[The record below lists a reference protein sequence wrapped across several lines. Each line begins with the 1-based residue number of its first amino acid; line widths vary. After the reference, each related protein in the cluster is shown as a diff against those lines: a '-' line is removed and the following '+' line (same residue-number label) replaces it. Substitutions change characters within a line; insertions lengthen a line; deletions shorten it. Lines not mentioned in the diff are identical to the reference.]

1 MKNTQHIIAL
11 FFILFFTKFS
21 FAQKEP
27 RERDTTKLRDKI
39 KEVPQV
45 IIRKSNK
52 EFTLKGTITDKKTK
66 EPLIGVNIF
75 VEGDQMK
82 GTVTDFDGKYEMK
95 VNEGDQVV
103 FRYVGYEDQKLA
115 ATGSQT
121 FDLIMMTEIEEN
133 R

>member
-52 EFTLKGTITDKKTK
+52 EFTLKAKPERLILSKPFIGFSKIKRSKKQH
-66 EPLIGVNIF
+66 L
-75 VEGDQMK
+75 
-82 GTVTDFDGKYEMK
+82 
-95 VNEGDQVV
+95 
-103 FRYVGYEDQKLA
+103 
-115 ATGSQT
+115 
-121 FDLIMMTEIEEN
+121 
-133 R
+133 